1 MGTSDGNR
9 VCLGL
14 NGFIFDDYY
23 IGCLEWGL
31 FSSDLTEKE
40 INADVLLALGD
51 FHYWNFSDREC
62 CCWFISFS
70 DTHTHTRWLLE
81 GKQKDKLLRHP
92 LTVVIL

>member
-51 FHYWNFSDREC
+51 FHCWNFSDREC

-70 DTHTHTRWLLE
+70 DTHTM
-81 GKQKDKLLRHP
+81 
-92 LTVVIL
+92 VVGG